1 MTGKRSYILG
11 GIQIGLILCTI
22 GSLVVCAAGAG
33 LWQAGEDLFEIFG
46 RSGRS
51 AELKPLD
58 VTPVTFQVVIPTG
71 QAGLSNLPGGPI
83 DPNAL
88 PTPIP
93 RQGIGAPLP
102 STMTPVAPVEVAPA
116 LQSQPETAAVGS
128 NNPVVPAPPDLTD
141 WLATR
146 LVIPSV
152 ALDAPV
158 IISPIVGDTWDVD
171 HLDQEV
177 GHLERT
183 AGPGSASNVVLAGH
197 VTLAPDGRAGPF
209 KRLRELVP
217 GDLVTIYKGEQPFTY
232 RVDHTRTVKPTDI
245 EVTYPTNEPT
255 LTLITCLNYNSAE
268 GRYED
273 RLVVIGYLEP

>member
-1 MTGKRSYILG
+1 MTGKRSYIWG
-11 GIQIGLILCTI
+11 GIQIGFILCTI
-22 GSLVVCAAGAG
+22 GSLVVCAAGTG

-46 RSGRS
+46 RSGQS

-58 VTPVTFQVVIPTG
+58 VTPVTFQVVVPTG
-71 QAGLSNLPGGPI
+71 QAGLSSLPGGPI

-93 RQGIGAPLP
+93 RQGMGVASPL
-102 STMTPVAPVEVAPA
+102 TMTPTATVAAPPS
-116 LQSQPETAAVGS
+116 LQSQPGTSVVGNSNQAVL
-128 NNPVVPAPPDLTD
+128 APPDLSD

-146 LVIPSV
+146 LVIPSM

-171 HLDQEV
+171 HLNQEV

-183 AGPGSASNVVLAGH
+183 ASPGSASNVVLAGH

-255 LTLITCLNYNSAE
+255 LTLITCLNFNSAE